1 MEYESTYQLVQ
12 LNDIL
17 KGENGTN
24 GNKIAMFQDILSKH
38 ILMLLVE
45 KNVIRKCT
53 DYVYGKC

>member
-1 MEYESTYQLVQ
+1 MEYESTYQSVQ

-24 GNKIAMFQDILSKH
+24 ENKVAMFQDILSKH

-45 KNVIRKCT
+45 KKC
-53 DYVYGKC
+53 Y